1 MWFST
6 VRPALLLSTLAA
18 VLPGA
23 AGEAMLVSTSLNSCQ
38 ENSQFTASLFNVV
51 YTPHNNSAAID
62 VVATS
67 SIEGFVKFDISVV
80 AYGYQIIRQQVNPC
94 DIGLAGLC
102 PMTAGKIPLK
112 FNLDVDPSAEAL
124 IPGIAFTFPDLDA
137 TVRVFLNNTDTHES
151 VACVEADISN
161 GKTVNLLAV
170 KWVLAVIAGLVLCSS
185 AVLNG
190 LGHSNAAAHIASGA
204 LSLFG
209 FFQAQAIIGMTSVH
223 LPPVVQSWT
232 QDFQWTMGIIN
243 VDFLQDIFTWYQRAT
258 GGTPTTIFDSLTTVS
273 VQVEKRALSVLPDAA
288 VDIYRRSAALV
299 PRAAT
304 HLAKRANVMTGSGSY
319 IVYGIQ
325 RVAFKANIES
335 TNLFLTGLVF
345 YCLLVVFTIG
355 AIAAFKGYCE
365 LAAKQ
370 RWMKAD
376 TFLEFRNGWL
386 TILKGILFRLTLI
399 GYPQMSILCLWE
411 FTQVDSPAEVVLAVF
426 FLVGMTVTLGWA
438 ALKVIRIAR
447 RSVAMHRNP
456 AYILFSDPQALNK
469 WGFLYVQFRA
479 SAYYFVI
486 PVLGYTLV
494 KSLFIAFAQGSG
506 TAQAIGFL
514 LIEAA
519 ALIAVS
525 VLRPWM
531 DKSTNSFNIAICA
544 VNFIN
549 AIFLLIFSDVF
560 NQPPLVN
567 GVIGLILFFLNAIF
581 ATVLLL
587 MVIVST
593 ALVFY
598 RKNPDGRYQFMADDR
613 TSFMKSQSQL
623 TGTTELDA
631 LAATARG
638 DKAGFYKPGLDLD
651 DDNESISSES
661 MRRRTDTSI
670 LSLPAGTSHVSQN
683 LHQQNPPRSPVDP
696 SVPLFPA
703 SGSSER
709 SVSPYGASSTAAF
722 RAQNNSTPTGFRGQN
737 NASPWQRGA
746 GYDH

>member
-1 MWFST
+1 MRFFGL
-6 VRPALLLSTLAA
+6 RPALLLSALAA
-18 VLPGA
+18 TIPAA
-23 AGEAMLVSTSLNSCQ
+23 AGEPMLTSTSLNSCQ
-38 ENSQFTASLFNVV
+38 PNSQFTASLFNVV
-51 YTPHNNSAAID
+51 YTPNNNSAAIN

-67 SIEGFVKFDISVV
+67 SIEGHVTFDINVV
-80 AYGYQIIRQQVNPC
+80 AYGYTIIEQSVDPC
-94 DIGLAGLC
+94 DVKLAGLC

-112 FNLDVDPSAEAL
+112 FNLDVAPSAKDQ
-124 IPGIAFTFPDLDA
+124 IPSIAYNFPDLDA
-137 TVRVFLNNTDTHES
+137 TVRVVLTDRETKES
-151 VACVEADISN
+151 LACVEADVSN

-170 KWVLAVIAGLVLCSS
+170 KWILAVIAGLVLCSS

-209 FFQAQAIIGMTSVH
+209 FFQAQAILGMTSVH

-243 VDFLQDIFTWYQRAT
+243 VEFLQDIFTWYQRAT
-258 GGTPTTIFDSLTTVS
+258 GGSPSTIFDSLTTVS
-273 VQVEKRALSVLPDAA
+273 VQVEKRALNVLPDSA

-299 PRAAT
+299 PRAT
-304 HLAKRANVMTGSGSY
+304 TQLMKRSNIKTGSGSY

-325 RVAFKANIES
+325 RVAFRADIET
-335 TNLFLTGLVF
+335 TNLFVTGLVF
-345 YCLLVVFTIG
+345 YCLLVVFTI
-355 AIAAFKGYCE
+355 AAVAAFKGFCE
-365 LAAKQ
+365 LAAKKK
-370 RWMKAD
+370 WMKAD

-399 GYPQMSILCLWE
+399 GYPQMTILCLWE
-411 FTQVDSPAEVVLAVF
+411 FTQVDSPAEVVLAIF
-426 FLVGMTVTLGWA
+426 FLVGMTATLGWA

-447 RSVAMHRNP
+447 RSVIMHRNP
-456 AYILFSDPQALNK
+456 AYILFSDPHALNK

-494 KSLFIAFAQGSG
+494 KSLFIAFAQRSG

-514 LIEAA
+514 LLEAA
-519 ALIAVS
+519 ALITVS

-531 DKSTNSFNIAICA
+531 DKSTNSFNISICV
-544 VNFIN
+544 VNFVN
-549 AIFLLIFSDVF
+549 AIFILIFSDVF
-560 NQPPLVN
+560 DQPPLVN

-581 ATVLLL
+581 ATILLI
-587 MVIVST
+587 MVIIST

-623 TGTTELDA
+623 AGTTELDA

-638 DKAGFYKPGLDLD
+638 GKAGYKPGLDLD
-651 DDNESISSES
+651 EDNESITSDA
-661 MRRRTDTSI
+661 MRRRTDTSNI
-670 LSLPAGTSHVSQN
+670 ELTVGGPSSSQN
-683 LHQQNPPRSPVDP
+683 LGAQSRPRSPVNP

-703 SGSSER
+703 GESSQR
-709 SVSPYGASSTAAF
+709 APSPYGPSSASAF
-722 RAQNNSTPTGFRGQN
+722 RQQNNSTPTSFRAQN

>member
-1 MWFST
+1 MRFPS
-6 VRPALLLSTLAA
+6 VRPALLLSALAA
-18 VLPGA
+18 VQLGSADVPR
-23 AGEAMLVSTSLNSCQ
+23 LSSTSLNSCQ
-38 ENSQFTASLFNVV
+38 ANSQFTASLFNVV
-51 YTPHNNSAAID
+51 YTPNNNSANVN

-67 SIEGFVKFDISVV
+67 SVEGNVTFDVSII
-80 AYGYQIIRQQVNPC
+80 AYGYQIIKQKVDPC
-94 DIGLAGLC
+94 DLGLGGLC
-102 PMTAGKIPLK
+102 PMTAGKIAQK
-112 FNLDVDPSAEAL
+112 FNFDVDASAKDQ
-124 IPGIAFTFPDLDA
+124 IPGIAYTFPDLDA
-137 TVRVFLNNTDTHES
+137 TVRIVLNNTDTHES
-151 VACVEADISN
+151 VGCVEAEVSN
-161 GKTVNLLAV
+161 GKTVNLLGV
-170 KWVLAVIAGLVLCSS
+170 KWVLAIIAGLVLCSS

-190 LGHSNAAAHIASGA
+190 LGHANAAAHIASGA

-209 FFQAQAIIGMTSVH
+209 FFQSQAILGMTSVR

-258 GGTPTTIFDSLTTVS
+258 GGTPSTLFDSLTTVS
-273 VQVEKRALSVLPDAA
+273 VQVQKRALSVVPEAA
-288 VDIYRRSAALV
+288 LGVYRRSASLL
-299 PRAAT
+299 PRAT
-304 HLAKRANVMTGSGSY
+304 TELMKRGNIMTGSGSY

-325 RVAFKANIES
+325 RVAFRANIES

-345 YCLLVVFTIG
+345 YSLLVVFTIG
-355 AIAAFKGYCE
+355 GIAAFKGLCE
-365 LAAKQ
+365 LAAKKK
-370 RWMKAD
+370 WMKGD

-399 GYPQMSILCLWE
+399 GYPQMTILCLWE
-411 FTQVDSPAEVVLAVF
+411 FTQIDSPAEVVLAIF

-438 ALKVIRIAR
+438 AIKVIRIAR

-456 AYILFSDPQALNK
+456 AYILFSDPHALNK

-486 PVLGYTLV
+486 PVLIYTFI

-519 ALIAVS
+519 ALIGVS

-531 DKSTNSFNIAICA
+531 DKSTNSFNISICA

-560 NQPPLVN
+560 DQPAIVN
-567 GVIGLILFFLNAIF
+567 GVIGLVLFFLNAIF
-581 ATVLLL
+581 ATVLLI

-638 DKAGFYKPGLDLD
+638 DKAGYYKPGLDLD

-661 MRRRTDTSI
+661 MRRRADSRLSI
-670 LSLPAGTSHVSQN
+670 PTGASPPQMQSH
-683 LHQQNPPRSPVDP
+683 QNPPRSPVDP
-696 SVPLFPA
+696 SVPLFP
-703 SGSSER
+703 SNGSSNR
-709 SVSPYGASSTAAF
+709 SASPYGPSSASAF
-722 RAQNNSTPTGFRGQN
+722 RAQNNSTPTSFRAQNNPTAASFRAQN
-737 NASPWQRGA
+737 NAR
-746 GYDH
+746 